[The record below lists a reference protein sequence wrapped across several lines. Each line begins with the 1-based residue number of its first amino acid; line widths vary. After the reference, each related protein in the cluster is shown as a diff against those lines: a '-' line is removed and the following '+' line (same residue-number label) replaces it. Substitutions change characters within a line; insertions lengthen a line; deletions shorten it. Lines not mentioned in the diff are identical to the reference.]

1 MWKKK
6 WRNVLIII
14 RKQKNLDEPHN
25 AEYCSYSTLQYF
37 ELAYNIR
44 RMNAQIEEFV
54 NDKNILEKELGLLLT
69 DFEYTL
75 DKRDID
81 NGILE
86 IFEKALLTNNN

>member
-1 MWKKK
+1 M
-6 WRNVLIII
+6 NIFNSLF
-14 RKQKNLDEPHN
+14 QKAKLDK
-25 AEYCSYSTLQYF
+25 CI

-44 RMNAQIEEFV
+44 RMNAQIDEFV

-75 DKRDID
+75 DKKEID

-86 IFEKALLTNNN
+86 IFEKALLTNKN